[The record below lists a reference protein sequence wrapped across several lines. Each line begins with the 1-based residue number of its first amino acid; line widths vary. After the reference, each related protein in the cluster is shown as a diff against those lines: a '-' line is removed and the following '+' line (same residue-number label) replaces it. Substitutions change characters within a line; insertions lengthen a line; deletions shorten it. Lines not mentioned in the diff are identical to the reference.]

1 MIERFDDEE
10 LERLRRLGLLDEV
23 RYRNIK
29 IRRRFRSLQG
39 RGYKMRDA
47 EYLLAD
53 EFYLSPETIHRIRYA
68 KGVK

>member
-1 MIERFDDEE
+1 MIERFDDDE
-10 LERLRRLGLLDEV
+10 LERLRRIGLLDEV

-39 RGYKMRDA
+39 RGYKMRDV

-68 KGVK
+68 RGVK